1 MIGLESIKYSLRN
14 LKTSYGRS
22 SLTVFSIMIGIAT
35 IFIFISFGW
44 GIYNY
49 VGELS
54 GSSSADKILVQAKG
68 SGMPGLD
75 DSFKLTNNDLNAVSK
90 AGGVYEA
97 TGVYFNPV
105 RVSQGKENKY
115 TFLIGYDPSLPIMLE
130 VSNIEVVVGRDMKKS
145 ETGKVILGYNFL
157 KEDTVFT
164 DPYSLNKYIEVN
176 DIKMKVVGFLEEV
189 GNPADDSQIYT
200 TNKYFEELFPNKT
213 YAMLVAQVDTTDI
226 SRVVEN
232 IEKKLRKER
241 GLDKGQEDF
250 FVQSYDELIESFGM
264 ALNIIIGFVFLIAF
278 ISIVVSAVNT
288 ANTMITSVLER
299 YKEIGI
305 LKAIGATNAEVF
317 GIFLFESSF
326 LGLISGVVGVGVGW
340 LISDA
345 LGTLLEKFGWSFL
358 APHFTPSLF
367 IGLILFAVITGA
379 ISGAIPAYKAS
390 RINTVDALRYE

>member
-90 AGGVYEA
+90 TGGVYEA

-115 TFLIGYDPSLPIMLE
+115 TFFIGYDPSLPIMLE